1 MFVVEAGQARNKL
14 DVRNPLPLDEGEDTL
29 GMRRHLRG
37 EDRQDVDVHAGL
49 AQQAHTAHD
58 ASVRGCTMGVG
69 THRVMQVAIGVDRD
83 PDEKPVL
90 AEELG
95 PFSIDQIAVRLQ
107 RPAHLLTIAALLHPS
122 DEGAEEI
129 QARKRGLATLE
140 GE

>member
-1 MFVVEAGQARNKL
+1 M
-14 DVRNPLPLDEGEDTL
+14 
-29 GMRRHLRG
+29 
-37 EDRQDVDVHAGL
+37 
-49 AQQAHTAHD
+49 
-58 ASVRGCTMGVG
+58 
-69 THRVMQVAIGVDRD
+69 
-83 PDEKPVL
+83 L